1 MSQAK
6 KILLIMLHAGLI
18 LERKHLIVIVV
29 GFTGHHLW
37 RVEALWP
44 NKDCS
49 IGSLEDDVEL
59 KREAKTNTV
68 QIVDVLANT
77 ERRVSI
83 WAKLKLIVGYVLLY
97 KKNCSNLVLRVIQHR
112 KKSQIER
119 FIATRTS

>member
-6 KILLIMLHAGLI
+6 KILLIMLHELDS
-18 LERKHLIVIVV
+18 RKETSDSDSYWFH
-29 GFTGHHLW
+29 GPSFLW
-37 RVEALWP
+37 RVEALLP

-83 WAKLKLIVGYVLLY
+83 WAKLKRIVGYVLLY
-97 KKNCSNLVLRVIQHR
+97 KKNCSNLVTRVIQHR

-119 FIATRTS
+119 FISTRTS